1 MSHVDR
7 HSLAMLIRTKWRRH
21 LMGSQNRGGTHVV
34 PQVSRRQRD
43 HSRQPSPGRPD
54 DSANT
59 DPVSVR
65 HKLAKL
71 TQRRWTTRTALHL
84 LRKTFPRRTLHGWV
98 APLENPTKHARK
110 KFQLDI
116 NSKKTDEDGHFPV
129 PLCAQHHCDTKIR
142 Q

>member
-1 MSHVDR
+1 M
-7 HSLAMLIRTKWRRH
+7 
-21 LMGSQNRGGTHVV
+21 V

-71 TQRRWTTRTALHL
+71 TTKEMDHPDGPAPATENLPSKNSPWLGGTPGESHQTRQ
-84 LRKTFPRRTLHGWV
+84 
-98 APLENPTKHARK
+98 EE
-110 KFQLDI
+110 I
-116 NSKKTDEDGHFPV
+116 SIGHK
-129 PLCAQHHCDTKIR
+129 L
-142 Q
+142 